1 MENLDRLATEQS
13 NPRTVEIDILP
24 TVDALMLLNDE
35 DRDVPEA
42 VRRVIPAIGR
52 AVDRVVEAMREG
64 GRLVYVGAGTSG
76 RLGCLDAS
84 EIPPTYGMDP
94 GRVVG
99 LIAGGDGALRRSIE
113 GAEDSRDLG
122 AEDLRALNLTPADVV
137 CGVAASG
144 RTPYVLGA
152 LEYAR
157 SIGAATLGLTTN
169 SPSEMDDAVDILMAP
184 VVGPEPISGSTRM
197 KSGTAQKLVLNML
210 SSMVMVRL
218 GKTYGNLMVDVRP
231 TNAKLVHRAHRLIG
245 AVTGV
250 DAAEAE
256 RLLIASG
263 NEVKLA
269 ILMGL
274 TGLDR
279 DTSLARLSRAEGVL
293 RRVKDS

>member
-263 NEVKLA
+263 KEVKLA

>member
-13 NPRTVEIDILP
+13 NPRTVEIDVLP

-52 AVDRVVEAMREG
+52 AVDRVVEAMTEG
-64 GRLVYVGAGTSG
+64 GRLIYVGAGTSG

-113 GAEDSRDLG
+113 GAEDSRELG
-122 AEDLRALNLTPADVV
+122 AEDLRTLNLTRVDVV
-137 CGVAASG
+137 CGIAASG

-152 LEYAR
+152 LDYAR
-157 SIGAATLGLTTN
+157 SIGASTLGLTTN
-169 SPSEMDDAVDILMAP
+169 SPSEMDGAVDILMAP

-263 NEVKLA
+263 HEVKLA

-279 DTSLARLSRAEGVL
+279 DTALTRLNQAGGVL
-293 RRVKDS
+293 RRVKDF

>member
-1 MENLDRLATEQS
+1 MESLDRLATEQS
-13 NPRTVEIDILP
+13 NPRTVEIDVLP

-52 AVDRVVEAMREG
+52 AVDRVVEAMKAG
-64 GRLVYVGAGTSG
+64 GRLIYVGAGTSG

-113 GAEDSRDLG
+113 GAEDSRELG
-122 AEDLRALNLTPADVV
+122 AQDLRSLNLTPVDVV
-137 CGVAASG
+137 CGIAASG

-152 LEYAR
+152 LDYAR
-157 SIGAATLGLTTN
+157 SLGAGTLGLTTN

-231 TNAKLVHRAHRLIG
+231 TNAKLVHRAHRLIS

-250 DAAEAE
+250 DAVDAE

-263 NEVKLA
+263 HEVKLA

-279 DTSLARLSRAEGVL
+279 DAAMTRLSQAGGVL